1 MAPSPWLAAG
11 VAWLLCLAPLGGP
24 GVSPGAPPAS
34 RLRPPTKEELRD
46 REAQRLFALGILQEK
61 EHHFRDAIRT
71 FEKAS
76 ALDPDAASIHRSL
89 SRLYFTLGQTEQ
101 GVRAGQRALQLDPD
115 DFQTGYRCAR
125 ELRWLDRHA
134 EAVTVL
140 ERSLKARGLDERP
153 ELRLAMCRDL
163 ANLHE
168 RLGHKAKAL
177 DALAGALDVLAK
189 PDPLVASGVFSK
201 EEVVGERADTWQHI
215 GELRAESGQLAEALK
230 AFGEVE
236 KIAPRRRAQLDYPVA
251 RILARQGKPRE
262 GLEHLERYL
271 RTGPAG
277 GEPYRLH
284 ALLLR
289 RLGRSRE
296 VLPSL
301 ARYVRDDPDNRELA
315 LLLASELRQAGR
327 KGEARKTYRALAD
340 RTADFRAYRGL
351 FALVKEQGPRGIA
364 GILDELDDTLKAAY
378 GGEKDKGDPK
388 KRAHARAMK
397 RALAG
402 DPRLTETLLQTALTQ
417 LPGGKKLSF
426 ATLNFLADLA
436 ERTDKLATAER
447 LYCACLDSPYI
458 SPEVEQRVYQG
469 LLDVLTRAHK
479 HREVLEVCRKGLA
492 RAERTNQVLFHL
504 KKAWAHLSLGQVEPA
519 LAASAKAVQMA
530 SDHNRLRCQLSHV
543 QMLSVVGKHDEAIA
557 QCLRLFDEYNQAD
570 EVRKIR
576 MTLSTVYL
584 DAGQPEKSEAQL
596 FRILEADP
604 DDATAN
610 NNLGY
615 QWAVRNKNLARAEKY
630 IRKAIDLDR
639 KERGVAVT
647 EGWSDEDNY
656 AFLDS
661 LAWVL
666 FRKGQ
671 LREAVEVLKKAAA
684 QPMGADDPVVWDHL
698 GDVYFR
704 MGQKEQARKAWEKA
718 VALYRLGS
726 RPPIE
731 KRHEEIKKKIV
742 AHGS

>member
-1 MAPSPWLAAG
+1 MARSPWLAAG
-11 VAWLLCLAPLGGP
+11 AAWLLCLASLT
-24 GVSPGAPPAS
+24 AQPAS
-34 RLRPPTKEELRD
+34 RLRPPTKEELRN
-46 REAQRLFALGILQEK
+46 REAQRLFALGVLQEK

-71 FEKAS
+71 FKKAA

-89 SRLYFTLGQTEQ
+89 SRLYFTLGQTEE
-101 GVRAGQRALQLDPD
+101 GLSAGRRALQLDPD

-153 ELRLAMCRDL
+153 EIRLAMLRDL
-163 ANLHE
+163 ADLHQ

-177 DALAGALDVLAK
+177 DALARALEVLDK
-189 PDPLVASGVFSK
+189 PDPLVASGVFTK
-201 EEVVGERADTWQHI
+201 EEVVGERTDTWQHI
-215 GELRAESGQLAEALK
+215 GELRAESGQLAEALA
-230 AFGEVE
+230 AFEKVE
-236 KIAPRRRAQLDYPVA
+236 KLDPKRRGRLDYSVA

-262 GLEHLERYL
+262 GLERLERYL

-289 RLGRSRE
+289 RLGRARE
-296 VLPSL
+296 ILPSL
-301 ARYVRDDPDNRELA
+301 ARYARDNPDNRELA
-315 LLLASELRQAGR
+315 LLLAGELLKAGR

-340 RTADFRAYRGL
+340 RTADVRAYQGL
-351 FALVKEQGPRGIA
+351 FSLAEEQGSDGID
-364 GILDELDDTLKAAY
+364 GILRELDGTLRAAY
-378 GGEKDKGDPK
+378 GGEKEKGDPK
-388 KRAHARAMK
+388 KRAQARSMK
-397 RALAG
+397 RALAR
-402 DPRLTETLLQTALTQ
+402 DPRLTEALLQNAISQ
-417 LPGGKKLSF
+417 LRGRKELSF
-426 ATLNFLADLA
+426 ATRNFLADLA
-436 ERTDKLATAER
+436 ERTGKLANAER
-447 LYCACLDSPYI
+447 LYRACLDSPHI

-479 HREVLEVCRKGLA
+479 HREVLKVCGKGLA
-492 RAERTNQVLFHL
+492 RAEGTNQVLFHL
-504 KKAWAHLSLGQVEPA
+504 KKAGAHLSLGQVEPA
-519 LAASAKAVQMA
+519 LAASAKAMQIA
-530 SDHNRLRCQLSHV
+530 SDHNRLGCQLNHA
-543 QMLSVVGKHDEAIA
+543 QMLSVVGKHDEAIG

-570 EVRKIR
+570 EVRRIR
-576 MTLSTVYL
+576 LTLSAVYL
-584 DAGQPEKSEAQL
+584 DAGQTEKSEAQL
-596 FRILEADP
+596 FRILEEDP

-639 KERGVAVT
+639 KERGVAVRG
-647 EGWSDEDNY
+647 GWSDEDNY
-656 AFLDS
+656 FFLDS
-661 LAWVL
+661 LGWVL

-671 LREAVEVLKKAAA
+671 LREAAEVLKKAAA

-704 MGQKEQARKAWEKA
+704 MGQKDKARKAWEKA